1 MFHFQSRCRGTLACC
16 HYSRLK
22 RAAIAAQCA
31 WRAKLACKELRM
43 LKSAAKETGALQE
56 AKSKLEK
63 EVEDLTW
70 QLQLEKRMRADIEEA
85 KNQETIKL
93 ASALQ
98 KMQVQFQETKDQL
111 MKELETAK
119 ELAGPATFIQDLPV
133 IKDELVDKLSAENEK
148 LKVSS

>member
-1 MFHFQSRCRGTLACC
+1 MVVGREKKNRRLRKEGNSRCRGTLASC

-43 LKSAAKETGALQE
+43 LKSA
-56 AKSKLEK
+56 
-63 EVEDLTW
+63 
-70 QLQLEKRMRADIEEA
+70 DIEEA
-85 KNQETIKL
+85 KKQETTKL
-93 ASALQ
+93 ASALE

-119 ELAGPATFIQDLPV
+119 KLAGPTTFIQDLPV
-133 IKDELVDKLSAENEK
+133 IKDELVGKLSAENKK